1 VEAIATGQ
9 IAVTNTIVNGIIH
22 GNAINVLSQSNVTK
36 ETISMYKDPV
46 FFDVRDNKW
55 YFYDET
61 WSNVYGPYDTEEAAR
76 IACNSYAMSL

>member
-1 VEAIATGQ
+1 
-9 IAVTNTIVNGIIH
+9 
-22 GNAINVLSQSNVTK
+22 
-36 ETISMYKDPV
+36 MYKDPV